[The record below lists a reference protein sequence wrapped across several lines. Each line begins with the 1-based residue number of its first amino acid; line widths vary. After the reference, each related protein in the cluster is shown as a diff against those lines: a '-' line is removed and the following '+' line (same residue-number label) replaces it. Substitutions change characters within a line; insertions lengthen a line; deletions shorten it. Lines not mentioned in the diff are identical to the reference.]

1 MLDSLTKIFSVAT
14 LGFLFLMALFNIGYF
29 YAIGFHFI
37 GVMDISNVVYT
48 FGLVLIFAML
58 YIAVGQVVWVVSDG
72 LAKVGSKVIWPKLG
86 NKGKLI
92 IAICAVVLVSVAI
105 TFLFRPTANEKLIGL
120 TTAGL
125 VAPLI
130 GFLVLMVLFQRWKA
144 QRKFEGTTAAIAGI
158 MIALGTFLLGVA
170 VAHQQ
175 MAGAQGTYDI
185 VTKSGTFVD
194 ARVLRSSSSGFI
206 FLMKVA
212 FFSFRLRSS
221 HLIRRNSLDRPVGR
235 L

>member
-120 TTAGL
+120 TTAGTRR
-125 VAPLI
+125 APDRFSCFN
-130 GFLVLMVLFQRWKA
+130 G
-144 QRKFEGTTAAIAGI
+144 
-158 MIALGTFLLGVA
+158 ALSE
-170 VAHQQ
+170 
-175 MAGAQGTYDI
+175 ME
-185 VTKSGTFVD
+185 
-194 ARVLRSSSSGFI
+194 SSE
-206 FLMKVA
+206 K
-212 FFSFRLRSS
+212 
-221 HLIRRNSLDRPVGR
+221 IRRNHCRYCGDYDCSRNIFAWCCCSSSTNGRRSRDIRYSYKVGNVC
-235 L
+235 